1 MTALSGR
8 TILIAAVICGA
19 PAAHAGTILWNTG
32 TSTPVTL
39 ALDYVS
45 AINNSG
51 MAVGALGNQAAEVSA
66 SAPGVARSLGGI
78 PLNSLSS
85 FASGINNV
93 GSIAGSFEDPG
104 GAEHAFVW
112 LPATG
117 VQLLGNLGGDL
128 STALAINDAG
138 QVVGQSA
145 TANSV
150 QAFMW
155 SSGAGMVAVG
165 DAGTYLATGV
175 NNSGEIACQ
184 EDPSP
189 YTQIQ
194 AALCGPGRG
203 SVTAL
208 SMFSSDPWSAVS
220 ALNNQGWFVATAQTP
235 SGVDEGFL
243 WTPQGMTIF
252 GASFLP
258 VSLNDVGQVIGSFNG
273 QPAVWTSTGGFHVL
287 PDSFGDI
294 LTGINDNGQIV
305 GDSSPS
311 PEPGTFSLLLG
322 VFVLAP
328 ICRGLAQNHDIH
340 APVMGAPRR

>member
-1 MTALSGR
+1 MPALPGW
-8 TILIAAVICGA
+8 TVLVAVSLCAA
-19 PAAHAGTILWNTG
+19 PAIHAGTILWY
-32 TSTPVTL
+32 TSTSAPSTL

-51 MAVGALGNQAAEVSA
+51 MAVGAVGNQAAEVSA
-66 SAPGVARSLGGI
+66 STPGVVRPLSGI

-85 FASGINNV
+85 FASGINNT
-93 GSIAGSFEDPG
+93 GSVAGSFEDAG

-112 LPATG
+112 SSATG
-117 VQLLGNLGGDL
+117 LQLLGNLGGNL
-128 STALAINDAG
+128 STALAINDDG

-145 TANSV
+145 TTNSV

-155 SSGAGMVAVG
+155 SSGTGMVAVG

-184 EDPSP
+184 ENPSP

-208 SMFSSDPWSAVS
+208 SMFSADPWSAVS

-235 SGVDEGFL
+235 SGIDEGFL

-258 VSLNDVGQVIGSFNG
+258 VSLNDIGQVIGSYNG
-273 QPAVWTSTGGFHVL
+273 QPAVWTSAGGFHVL

-294 LTGINDNGQIV
+294 LMGINDNGQIV
-305 GDSSPS
+305 GDSFAS
-311 PEPGTFSLLLG
+311 PEPGTLELMLG
-322 VFVLAP
+322 VLVLAL
-328 ICRGLAQNHDIH
+328 ICRRLTQNHDIH
-340 APVMGAPRR
+340 ASVVGAARC

>member
-1 MTALSGR
+1 MPALSGW
-8 TILIAAVICGA
+8 TISFVAAICA
-19 PAAHAGTILWNTG
+19 TPAIQAGTVLWYTT
-32 TSTPVTL
+32 TSAPVTL

-51 MAVGALGNQAAEVSA
+51 MAVGAVGNQAAEVSA
-66 SAPGVARSLGGI
+66 SSPGATLLLSGI

-85 FASGINNV
+85 FASDINNLGEV
-93 GSIAGSFEDPG
+93 SGSFEDSG
-104 GAEHAFVW
+104 GYEHAFVW
-112 LPATG
+112 SSATG
-117 VQLLGNLGGDL
+117 LQLLGNLGGDL
-128 STALAINDAG
+128 STALAINDNG

-145 TANSV
+145 TAIAV

-155 SSGAGMVAVG
+155 SSGTGMVAVG

-194 AALCGPGRG
+194 AALCGPRGG

-208 SMFSSDPWSAVS
+208 SMFSADPWSAVS

-235 SGVDEGFL
+235 SGMDEGFL

-252 GASFLP
+252 GANFLP
-258 VSLNDVGQVIGSFNG
+258 VSLNDDGQVIGSYNG
-273 QPAVWTSTGGFHVL
+273 QPAVWTSGGGFHVL
-287 PDSFGDI
+287 PYSYGDI

-305 GDSSPS
+305 GDSSTT
-311 PEPGTFSLLLG
+311 PEPGTFQLLVG
-322 VFVLAP
+322 GFVLAL
-328 ICRGLAQNHDIH
+328 IRRCLTKNNDIH
-340 APVMGAPRR
+340 APVMGSPLG